1 MVIRFNDFI
10 KKAGQ
15 ITGCGT
21 QMELAKILEVNRSAI
36 TQAKNRDAVPERWL
50 LTLARKYS
58 LTPDWFE
65 SGNITPYSGAPTLE
79 RARMHEP
86 EPDYNP
92 EVIQIPKV
100 DAILCAGGGS
110 FEVGGSVSEYLTL
123 PRGLVGFGRTD
134 QLLFMDVAGD
144 SMEPGI
150 CNGDTVLIDQSFD
163 KAIAG
168 AIMAVGHEESIF
180 IKRIGLSDDGA
191 IVLSSDNPAYSPI
204 YLYGDDFESFR
215 IIGKLVWLCRDLHR

>member
-50 LTLARKYS
+50 LTLARKYA
-58 LTPDWFE
+58 LAPDWFE
-65 SGNITPYSGAPTLE
+65 SGVITPYSAAIKLE
-79 RARMHEP
+79 RARILQP

-92 EVIQIPKV
+92 DVIQVPKV
-100 DAILCAGGGS
+100 SAVLCAGGGS
-110 FEVGGSVSEYLTL
+110 FEVEGAIVDHIAL
-123 PRGLVGFGRTD
+123 PQVLASGFGRTD
-134 QLLFMDVAGD
+134 KLVFMDVIGD

-150 CNGDTVLIDQSFD
+150 CSGDSVLIDQSVTSPTP
-163 KAIAG
+163 G
-168 AIMAVGHEESIF
+168 TVMAVGHEESIY
-180 IKRIGLSDDGA
+180 IKRIGLSADGGIILA
-191 IVLSSDNPAYSPI
+191 SDNSNYSPI
-204 YLYGDDFESFR
+204 HLYGDDLDSFR
-215 IIGKLVWLCRDLHR
+215 VIGKLVWLCRDLH

>member
-1 MVIRFNDFI
+1 MVIRFNEFM

-50 LTLARKYS
+50 LTLARKYA
-58 LTPDWFE
+58 LTPDWYE
-65 SGNITPYSGAPTLE
+65 SGVITPYSAAARME
-79 RARMHEP
+79 RARILDP

-100 DAILCAGGGS
+100 SAVLCAGGGS
-110 FEVGGSVSEYLTL
+110 FEVEGAVVDHIALPQSLAGS
-123 PRGLVGFGRTD
+123 FGRAD
-134 QLLFMDVAGD
+134 SLVFMDVIGD

-150 CNGDTVLIDQSFD
+150 CGGDTVLIDQSVT
-163 KAIAG
+163 APSPG
-168 AIMAVGHEESIF
+168 LVMAVGHEDSIY
-180 IKRIGLSDDGA
+180 IKRIGLSADGGVILA
-191 IVLSSDNPAYSPI
+191 SDNPSYGPI
-204 YLYGDDFESFR
+204 HLYGDDLDSFR
-215 IIGKLVWLCRDLHR
+215 VIGKLVWLCRDLH